1 MKWTEEDF
9 AKQAEKYRELM
20 DMFMDFVDEGVIDAI
35 VFWGTDDEN
44 SWLNT
49 TPKLRRN
56 ASLLFD
62 RDLSLK
68 PAYFV
73 VAEASFRK

>member
-1 MKWTEEDF
+1 
-9 AKQAEKYRELM
+9 
-20 DMFMDFVDEGVIDAI
+20 MFLDLVDEGKIDAI

-56 ASLLFD
+56 AAMLVD
-62 RDLSLK
+62 RDLTLK
-68 PAYFV
+68 PCFWSIART
-73 VAEASFRK
+73 ALAHGK